1 MRITGGESAD
11 ADRTDPGTPVATPPA
26 RTDAARRMFGRD
38 GLYFA
43 AYSMQFVSSAVV
55 APVLARELGGTGFG
69 VVATDLAVMQLCVI
83 IINLGINS
91 GVQRTFARNGLAAA
105 RAAAGLGMVAAIGL
119 GALLWVTTSM
129 WASGVGLQ
137 GQETSLRMAVAWSGL
152 AAATNAVAA
161 MARSLDR
168 LRAYAIIT
176 VTQSVA
182 AQAAGLV
189 LAAVQHRQPYGYF
202 EGALACQAVA
212 LAMACVVARPTVR
225 IVKQRSAMGPM
236 MIFSLGML
244 PQGVAS
250 FVLSSADR
258 IIVQRDLGPWAVGR
272 YQLAYN
278 LGAVGI
284 LLAASLN
291 GAWIPTLLAI
301 TSRDHLAQV
310 LEETRDRLGWLVVTS
325 VVGMA
330 VGFPAILILWVPRQD
345 LPSHLVG
352 VLMCVVASTIF
363 YVFFTLSAR
372 AYIVDG
378 RSWWVASATLAG
390 AVANVPLNLV
400 LVPRLGILGS
410 AVATTA
416 SYAVSWVAVLCGMRG
431 SDLAPGPNWRLVA
444 GLAAASGLC
453 TLSVFVP
460 VDGAWLVSRWVLA
473 AWALAVMT
481 WQTGVLRWIGQRS
494 GVTAK
499 EPFAGR

>member
-1 MRITGGESAD
+1 MGSR
-11 ADRTDPGTPVATPPA
+11 PP
-26 RTDAARRMFGRD
+26 
-38 GLYFA
+38 
-43 AYSMQFVSSAVV
+43 
-55 APVLARELGGTGFG
+55 
-69 VVATDLAVMQLCVI
+69 
-83 IINLGINS
+83 
-91 GVQRTFARNGLAAA
+91 
-105 RAAAGLGMVAAIGL
+105 AAAGLGMVAAIGL

-168 LRAYAIIT
+168 LHAYAIIT

-345 LPSHLVG
+345 LSFSPRRRPDVRRGLDYILRFLHALRPRLHRRRQELVG
-352 VLMCVVASTIF
+352 GFCDPCGRRRQRAAQP
-363 YVFFTLSAR
+363 SAR
-372 AYIVDG
+372 SEAGHPRIGRCDDG
-378 RSWWVASATLAG
+378 LLRRVVGGRALRHAG
-390 AVANVPLNLV
+390 
-400 LVPRLGILGS
+400 
-410 AVATTA
+410 
-416 SYAVSWVAVLCGMRG
+416 
-431 SDLAPGPNWRLVA
+431 
-444 GLAAASGLC
+444 
-453 TLSVFVP
+453 
-460 VDGAWLVSRWVLA
+460 
-473 AWALAVMT
+473 
-481 WQTGVLRWIGQRS
+481 
-494 GVTAK
+494 
-499 EPFAGR
+499 